1 MESERAKKLTG
12 EKEGAFIRVHL
23 CLSVVSIRSV
33 GGCGASGGLR
43 AGDFAIGFRAPVAI
57 ELPGGAHLVD
67 FVQVQ
72 LSNKQLVFIAAGLRD
87 DLPARVAE
95 VALAV
100 ELADFP
106 RPLVADAVD
115 GGDEVAVGHRMRG
128 LLELPQIF
136 GEARDGCGRVINNL
150 RSVESQN
157 PRALGEVAVVANIK
171 THARGTGRKKR
182 VNPNVPRGIKNFSQN
197 RDGRPGDGGFGPFR
211 VMAGRRA

>member
-23 CLSVVSIRSV
+23 CLAVFSIRSV

-67 FVQVQ
+67 SVQVQ
-72 LSNKQLVFIAAGLRD
+72 LSNKQLVFIEAGLRD

-95 VALAV
+95 VALSV

-115 GGDEVAVGHRMRG
+115 GGDEVAVGHGVRG
-128 LLELPQIF
+128 LFELPEIF
-136 GEARDGCGRVINNL
+136 GQAGDGCGRVINNL
-150 RSVESQN
+150 RAVQSQN
-157 PRALGEVAVVANIK
+157 PRALGEVAG
-171 THARGTGRKKR
+171 RGRKKT
-182 VNPNVPRGIKNFSQN
+182 PPRAT
-197 RDGRPGDGGFGPFR
+197 GGTKREARKAPR
-211 VMAGRRA
+211 

>member
-1 MESERAKKLTG
+1 MESERAEKLTG
-12 EKEGAFIRVHL
+12 EKEGVFIRVHL

-43 AGDFAIGFRAPVAI
+43 AGDFAIGFRAPIAI

-72 LSNKQLVFIAAGLRD
+72 LSDEQLVFIAAGLRD

-106 RPLVADAVD
+106 RPLVPDAVD
-115 GGDEVAVGHRMRG
+115 GGDEIAVGHRVRG
-128 LLELPQIF
+128 LLELPQMF

-150 RSVESQN
+150 RAVQSQN
-157 PRALGEVAVVANIK
+157 PRALREMAGGDSIK
-171 THARGTGRKKR
+171 TDT
-182 VNPNVPRGIKNFSQN
+182 
-197 RDGRPGDGGFGPFR
+197 PGK
-211 VMAGRRA
+211 

>member
-1 MESERAKKLTG
+1 MLKLSRARFSEAALC
-12 EKEGAFIRVHL
+12 RVV
-23 CLSVVSIRSV
+23 CCCDLS
-33 GGCGASGGLR
+33 CGLR

-115 GGDEVAVGHRMRG
+115 GGDEVAVGHGVRG
-128 LLELPQIF
+128 LLELPEIF
-136 GEARDGCGRVINNL
+136 GQAGDGCGRVINNL
-150 RSVESQN
+150 RAVQSQN
-157 PRALGEVAVVANIK
+157 PRALGEVAVVADINYDTRVTGPKDRIAPS
-171 THARGTGRKKR
+171 TRGER
-182 VNPNVPRGIKNFSQN
+182 
-197 RDGRPGDGGFGPFR
+197 
-211 VMAGRRA
+211 

>member
-23 CLSVVSIRSV
+23 CLAVFSIRSV

-87 DLPARVAE
+87 NLPARVAE

-128 LLELPQIF
+128 LFELPEIF
-136 GEARDGCGRVINNL
+136 GEARDGRGRVINNL

-157 PRALGEVAVVANIK
+157 PRALGEVAVAAKINPHSPVTARTK
-171 THARGTGRKKR
+171 RVTPSSPRGTKY
-182 VNPNVPRGIKNFSQN
+182 F
-197 RDGRPGDGGFGPFR
+197 
-211 VMAGRRA
+211 

>member
-1 MESERAKKLTG
+1 MLKLSRARFSEAT
-12 EKEGAFIRVHL
+12 
-23 CLSVVSIRSV
+23 LSRLVCR
-33 GGCGASGGLR
+33 CDLSGGLR

-72 LSNKQLVFIAAGLRD
+72 LSDEQLVFIAAGLRD

-106 RPLVADAVD
+106 RPLVPDAVD
-115 GGDEVAVGHRMRG
+115 GGDEIAVGHRVRG

-136 GEARDGCGRVINNL
+136 GEARDGRGRVINNL
-150 RSVESQN
+150 RAVESQN
-157 PRALGEVAVVANIK
+157 PRALREMAGVAEINSHERAN
-171 THARGTGRKKR
+171 GRK
-182 VNPNVPRGIKNFSQN
+182 N
-197 RDGRPGDGGFGPFR
+197 RIAAIGR
-211 VMAGRRA
+211 AGVQ

>member
-1 MESERAKKLTG
+1 MESERAEKLTG
-12 EKEGAFIRVHL
+12 EKEGVFIRVHL

-33 GGCGASGGLR
+33 RGCGASGGLR

-128 LLELPQIF
+128 LLKLPQIF
-136 GEARDGCGRVINNL
+136 GEARDGCGR
-150 RSVESQN
+150 RSEE
-157 PRALGEVAVVANIK
+157 R
-171 THARGTGRKKR
+171 R
-182 VNPNVPRGIKNFSQN
+182 VGKECRSRWSPYH
-197 RDGRPGDGGFGPFR
+197 
-211 VMAGRRA
+211 